1 MVYERNNIM
10 KKIILYFMAIMIGI
24 FLMACDSKDND
35 KSFEVYLIEYTGDNW
50 IDNVDEFVL
59 SDKPLFTDE
68 DIIEYNWSNHQIIL
82 KDEFLEKLSKNN
94 KETTDTENFKN
105 AAGGSKLF
113 NTVQRDYFVVVVND
127 KKIYYGNFKQSV
139 LSSYMNPSAIMLDTP
154 TGIII
159 DLSKRSEDVR
169 NNKEIYSHILSIFKY
184 LIYRLHTLI

>member
-1 MVYERNNIM
+1 M
-10 KKIILYFMAIMIGI
+10 KKIMLYFMAIMIGI

-50 IDNVDEFVL
+50 IDNVDEFL
-59 SDKPLFTDE
+59 LPDKPLFTDE

-82 KDEFLEKLSKNN
+82 KDEFLEKLRDNN

-139 LSSYMNPSAIMLDTP
+139 FSSYMNPSAIMLDTP
-154 TGIII
+154 TGVVI
-159 DLSKRSEDVR
+159 DLSNTSEEIR
-169 NNKEIYSHILSIFKY
+169 NSKEIYEVLKDIGIFKEK
-184 LIYRLHTLI
+184 